1 VFGGPGDRRRA
12 GEKVTRA
19 IKRAEEADLV
29 PVSRLLSWAFLL
41 GHILLVAGARGA
53 YAAYGLT
60 PSAPF
65 EILATLGLMTFIWY
79 WVTQECERC
88 GAAFPLDFAW
98 FLAILW
104 FALVPYYLWR
114 FQRWRGV
121 ARCLIVSAWYLG
133 AWVVS
138 LVVYYSVAGRR

>member
-1 VFGGPGDRRRA
+1 MEA
-12 GEKVTRA
+12 QVTLA
-19 IKRAEEADLV
+19 IHRAEGADLV
-29 PVSRLLSWAFLL
+29 PVSRLLSWIFLL

-53 YAAYGLT
+53 YAAYEIT
-60 PSAPF
+60 PSAQF
-65 EILATLGLMTFIWY
+65 EILAILGLMTFVWY

-88 GAAFPLDFAW
+88 GATFPLDFAW

-104 FALVPYYLWR
+104 FVLGPYYLWR

-121 ARCLIVSAWYLG
+121 AKCLIVCAWYLG

-138 LVVYYSVAGRR
+138 LAVYYSVAPEP